1 MARTLPSAG
10 YRRKCVGAATHF
22 RTIASTHP
30 SVAAANDAD
39 LPQGAGPHMTGSM
52 RVWPDDTPIREFF
65 NSTVA
70 LQTALP
76 QDRLD
81 AVVASL
87 LREGFG
93 TFGVLRSVV
102 EIYDQAPSPAHALQM
117 CVQPPMPL
125 GVCFVVAKHLVATGP
140 PPPHPSAA
148 THTPRSPK
156 AAPPSPTHP
165 MTLLVRAT
173 ATSGNNSSAPPAPG
187 LTTGDAPIAAA
198 LPAPGADAESSS
210 SEEEDYR
217 VKGAAGTVRHSGTHQ
232 CPYCPKRFQ
241 YCHLQDHIRSHTGEK
256 PFVCPHCDKNFS
268 RNSTMRRHVKRLH
281 KLPPPPSQ
289 YVAPHRVQA
298 PPAQS

>member
-1 MARTLPSAG
+1 MARTSLPSAG

-30 SVAAANDAD
+30 SVASANDAD

-93 TFGVLRSVV
+93 T
-102 EIYDQAPSPAHALQM
+102 
-117 CVQPPMPL
+117 
-125 GVCFVVAKHLVATGP
+125 
-140 PPPHPSAA
+140 
-148 THTPRSPK
+148 
-156 AAPPSPTHP
+156 PTHP